1 MTPPRDDLPHDLAAH
16 LVGYRRELD
25 DPEQPVS
32 SDDSTN
38 VGAVHDQERQRRYQG
53 LTERDKEAYRAF
65 ATAFLHLLAA
75 RHQEGKRTIKGALRT
90 VQQQTGWTMRAVQR
104 KRSQFAAYLQ
114 RHLTGQ
120 ETVAELIEL
129 GAPCFVPVPRGRKQG
144 QNRLTE
150 DEKHLITYAVLSR
163 TRITRSVQQVYRRQ
177 PIAFSYGDVYQFLRR
192 TVRSSQP
199 TAYHQSDVP
208 VTQDGETMTPPSQP
222 SHFGDPQETNGD
234 SLSTS
239 LPSYDTVRRYTQ
251 LLATQ
256 MPALFARGTVGQR
269 YVEEKL
275 LLKRPNDVAAPHLR
289 WQSDVMDLYLYVLFQ
304 EQVCPV
310 SLLLVY
316 DDYSRYILWWQL
328 IARATTTHPT
338 TRQRRKTSVTTRLA
352 STAFATA
359 MYQTGTRCEVYYTD
373 HGAYYEKSAKGFY
386 VLTQDDEPAVAA
398 VHTHRGRPEGRGK
411 IENVLGKTK
420 HGLVARFASHYRTR
434 ADIRAAQQ
442 AACTQHITYEE
453 VQAELGAYFATLNQT
468 PRRKNGTQTRAA
480 VWQAHQALPAPP
492 IRHLA
497 QLPDIE
503 ALTTTLT
510 IRNNWVVSFHGQEWV
525 PKETT
530 PALYYLWAD
539 AVARQATVRVCAV
552 KLASGWVA
560 EICLDETAP
569 LWVELVPKDAF
580 VTDSRAHMQT
590 QQAVLTQMERDLV
603 THCAPGV
610 AALQRAGGMPVMQL
624 RSGTYDEQVADP
636 QQVVQ
641 HSRTAVRRTKQR
653 KPRPMPPRKTG
664 RRTTA
669 TADPAPARPPNP
681 PPGAPPAD
689 RTHAQ
694 DTFAT
699 IWAQI
704 QRQRQPE
711 AEEP

>member
-1 MTPPRDDLPHDLAAH
+1 M
-16 LVGYRRELD
+16 
-25 DPEQPVS
+25 
-32 SDDSTN
+32 
-38 VGAVHDQERQRRYQG
+38 
-53 LTERDKEAYRAF
+53 
-65 ATAFLHLLAA
+65 
-75 RHQEGKRTIKGALRT
+75 
-90 VQQQTGWTMRAVQR
+90 
-104 KRSQFAAYLQ
+104 
-114 RHLTGQ
+114 
-120 ETVAELIEL
+120 
-129 GAPCFVPVPRGRKQG
+129 
-144 QNRLTE
+144 
-150 DEKHLITYAVLSR
+150 
-163 TRITRSVQQVYRRQ
+163 
-177 PIAFSYGDVYQFLRR
+177 
-192 TVRSSQP
+192 RSSQP
-199 TAYHQSDVP
+199 TAYRQSDVSA
-208 VTQDGETMTPPSQP
+208 TQDE
-222 SHFGDPQETNGD
+222 ETNGD

-289 WQSDVMDLYLYVLFQ
+289 WQSDVVDLYLYVLF
-304 EQVCPV
+304 EDQVCPV

-338 TRQRRKTSVTTRLA
+338 TRQRRKVSVTTRLA

-359 MYQTGTRCEVYYTD
+359 MYRTGTRCEVYYTD

-386 VLTQDDEPAVAA
+386 VLTHDDEPAVAA
-398 VHTHRGRPEGRGK
+398 VHTRRGRPEGRGK

-442 AACTQHITYEE
+442 AARTQHITYEE
-453 VQAELGAYFATLNQT
+453 VQAELDAYFATLNQT

-503 ALTTTLT
+503 ALATTLT

-530 PALYYLWAD
+530 PALYYRWAD
-539 AVARQATVRVCAV
+539 AVARQATVQVCAV
-552 KLASGWVA
+552 HLAIGWVA
-560 EICLDETAP
+560 EVCVDETAQQ
-569 LWVELVPKDAF
+569 WVELVPKDTF

-590 QQAVLTQMERDLV
+590 QQAVLTQMERDLSA
-603 THCAPGV
+603 HCAPG
-610 AALQRAGGMPVMQL
+610 AAVLQRAGGMPVMQL
-624 RSGTYDEQVADP
+624 RSGTYDEQVPDP

-641 HSRTAVRRTKQR
+641 HSRAVVRRKRRQQPHQVR
-653 KPRPMPPRKTG
+653 PRAET
-664 RRTTA
+664 RRTTRA
-669 TADPAPARPPNP
+669 PDQGTTPPPLPSPADPTEPPD
-681 PPGAPPAD
+681 A
-689 RTHAQ
+689 
-694 DTFAT
+694 FAA

-704 QRQRQPE
+704 QRERQAGP
-711 AEEP
+711 A